1 MGLFDS
7 LFGSGK
13 EKREMTKAE
22 AFAGVLLSAVASD
35 GHISDEEARGL
46 CTILGR
52 MKLYDNWSSDKFN
65 SMINRLIGML
75 KRMGPEEVLAACAP
89 VLSSEMRETAF
100 VNACDLLLADGGIEE
115 EEKVFLDSLQKRLG
129 ISGDQAL
136 SVVEVMIMKNRG

>member
-7 LFGSGK
+7 LFGGK
-13 EKREMTKAE
+13 EKKELTKAE
-22 AFAGVLLSAVASD
+22 AFCGVLLSAVASD

-46 CTILGR
+46 TTILAR
-52 MKLYDNWSSDKFN
+52 MRMYDNWSSDKFN

-89 VLSSEMRETAF
+89 VLNTEMRETAF
-100 VNACDLLLADGGIEE
+100 ANSCDLLLADGGIEE

-136 SVVEVMIMKNRG
+136 TIVEVMIIKNRG